1 MARALGVGGRH
12 GIGRFDDGSGGCR
25 MTNEFHDRMMAI
37 LMWSAIAVPTIAVL
51 VWAAAQVLL
60 RF

>member
-1 MARALGVGGRH
+1 
-12 GIGRFDDGSGGCR
+12 